1 MDLPPTSVSL
11 LKAIANDT
19 AAVRWTEFWRRYEPA
34 VRSYLNQR
42 YPSVEA
48 DDVIQETML
57 ALMKA
62 LPEYRYTPD
71 VNGHF
76 RNYLLGIAR
85 HKALDAIR
93 RAAALSGAKS
103 KLAADEAALVRGAA
117 DPDGEWRRSAM
128 ETALEQVMADDSL
141 SPRTREVFR
150 HVALMREPPEA
161 VARHFGISRNN
172 VDQIKAR
179 VVAKL
184 SALVSS
190 MLG

>member
-1 MDLPPTSVSL
+1 MDIPPTSVSL

-71 VNGHF
+71 ASGHF
-76 RNYLLGIAR
+76 RSYLLGIAR
-85 HKALDAIR
+85 HKALDALR
-93 RAAALSGAKS
+93 RAGIRIALKAVVTETNAGWSSARLHRE
-103 KLAADEAALVRGAA
+103 LAAEHEAMRKLDRK
-117 DPDGEWRRSAM
+117 RRK
-128 ETALEQVMADDSL
+128 
-141 SPRTREVFR
+141 R
-150 HVALMREPPEA
+150 
-161 VARHFGISRNN
+161 
-172 VDQIKAR
+172 
-179 VVAKL
+179 
-184 SALVSS
+184 
-190 MLG
+190 

>member
-1 MDLPPTSVSL
+1 MDIPPTSVSL
-11 LKAIANDT
+11 LKAIANDA
-19 AAVRWTEFWRRYEPA
+19 AAVRWTEFWQRYEPA
-34 VRSYLNQR
+34 VRSYLNRR

-57 ALMKA
+57 ALMQA

-71 VNGHF
+71 ANGHF

-85 HKALDAIR
+85 HKALDALR
-93 RAAALSGAKS
+93 KAATLSDAKS
-103 KLAADEAALVRGAA
+103 KLAADETAAGYGEA
-117 DPDGEWRRSAM
+117 DSDDEWRQAAM
-128 ETALEQVMADDSL
+128 ETALEQVMADDAL

-150 HVALMREPPEA
+150 HVMLMHEPPES
-161 VARHFGISRNN
+161 VAQQFGISRNN

-179 VVAKL
+179 VIAKL
-184 SALVSS
+184 SALVAT